1 MDYVFKFSPKDEDNP
16 KRILQLRATP
26 TTGGGRTKCRS
37 FESENDLL
45 RFLLNFPRLRLDRR
59 SPVFLSDQRAAEL
72 GFVDC

>member
-45 RFLLNFPRLRLDRR
+45 RFLLN
-59 SPVFLSDQRAAEL
+59 SYVC
-72 GFVDC
+72 G